1 MQDSLVGCSVATK
14 GAMGGAR
21 GREYYISKPGGPSS
35 GLKGSILCL
44 KIVYFNFWGMN
55 KT

>member
-1 MQDSLVGCSVATK
+1 
-14 GAMGGAR
+14 MGGAR
-21 GREYYISKPGGPSS
+21 GREYYISKPQWSSEKICAPGGPST
-35 GLKGSILCL
+35 GLKESILLL